1 MDEQHAA
8 LIAAVKKMHAA
19 RGRYHNQLATAEL
32 YKLVGLPYVMPGD
45 PPPPMQDGYFR
56 RPPPPTNWTEIAE
69 ALCGVILVVTACVW
83 VLR

>member
-45 PPPPMQDGYFR
+45 PPPPMQDGCHVR
-56 RPPPPTNWTEIAE
+56 ATPPTDWGKVVHTVCLA
-69 ALCGVILVVTACVW
+69 AMVI
-83 VLR
+83 VLILWGSR